1 VTSSQS
7 LSQQYQ
13 SADQWA
19 SLVNAAVLA
28 VKRSS
33 MGLEQEP
40 EQADEARK
48 FLASL
53 VARLTDPGVGDLVV
67 EGPSDQA
74 FLLRAITEDEEVPTI
89 RLERMAKHLGSDRD
103 LDNEDFDDL
112 DALTRAFED
121 ASSQAFTRVIRG

>member
-13 SADQWA
+13 SADQLA

-33 MGLEQEP
+33 MGLEHEP
-40 EQADEARK
+40 EQAEEARK

-53 VARLTDPGVGDLVV
+53 IARLSEPGAGDLLAV
-67 EGPSDQA
+67 GSSDPA
-74 FLLRAITEDEEVPTI
+74 FLFRAITEDDEVPTV
-89 RLERMAKHLGSDRD
+89 RLERMANHLGSDRD